1 MKKVLS
7 IVLTIAMVMSF
18 MPSVV
23 FAADSATYSDI
34 SGKKCEAAV
43 EQLSELGVVNG
54 YEDGTFRP
62 DNPVTRAEMSKL
74 TVAALGLDP
83 TSGTSNFTD
92 MDQAKWAIPYVG
104 YAESLGIVNGYGN
117 GKFGPNDK
125 VTYDQAITMIVRALG
140 YTTDCNEMKGTWPA
154 VYVQKANELGILKD
168 VNKTGS
174 DPANRGDIAIMLAN
188 ALNVPLV
195 YADNDGN
202 TKAKTGDKNTM
213 YKILTKE
220 SETGYATVDDD
231 MVNGAAKNI
240 RESLGAAGKVVT
252 NDDGEVI
259 SVSDIKTQFMTGD
272 FKEGK
277 FESEDVKYTVASD
290 PFKVLDEDGKA
301 ATAKEGIPVFANGKK
316 SGNKVKELS
325 ALPQSDVTLAVTVSG
340 KKITGIYS
348 AQTWTANARAQV
360 AAADLAQIEKNH
372 KLLKQTFAEDN
383 NGDIDENSFILA
395 GVDSLDKIAEDNIV
409 YVYKAEGGDIT
420 KIEVGTEVVSGTVSK
435 SGSDY
440 AVIDG
445 EKYKL
450 ATFGGANPDM
460 TAVNIQDIK
469 AGNEVDLYLDY
480 SGKIAKASKVSS
492 GNYAV
497 VMVKEDYTASGTF
510 ASATR
515 VRLLTENGV
524 AIFEVNTKKVS
535 SAQYDAVAV
544 GDIVQYSVSDE
555 KVTEITT
562 QDPITPIE
570 GAVKVTKKGFLG
582 VDGDQLADSS
592 LIFSVPTADITNTTA
607 WEGDAEDYVVLKK
620 ADVLEKTINT
630 GKYFVKDGKIEAIII
645 DDGATADSEYG
656 VFTDSFDID
665 GGIGVDYYID
675 KTATTDGEL
684 ESSTAPTLG
693 TALYKISVSTA
704 DKVKYEAV
712 TAAATQES
720 AATSASKDSVKFGTT
735 TYNLADD
742 VVIYVWD
749 AEKGELDADGTTSDL
764 IDEGIDNVYLYKTAG
779 ANDDNYGLVTYIII
793 VKNTPASAGDNPG
806 ETPDTPD
813 TPDNPDNPDNPG
825 TDPTTDPSTEPVN
838 P

>member
-202 TKAKTGDKNTM
+202 TQPKSGAKNTM

-220 SETGYATVDDD
+220 STTGYATVDDD
-231 MVNGAAKNI
+231 MVNAAAKNI

-252 NDDGEVI
+252 NDDGDVI

-272 FKEGK
+272 FKDGK
-277 FESEDVKYTVASD
+277 FESDDVKYTVASD

-301 ATAKEGIPVFANGKK
+301 KEAGRDGIPVFANGKW
-316 SGNKVKELS
+316 SANATSVS
-325 ALPQSDVTLAVTVSG
+325 ALPRTDVTLAVTVSG

-360 AAADLAQIEKNH
+360 ADADLAQIEKNH
-372 KLLKQTFAEDN
+372 KLLQQTFAEN
-383 NGDIDENSFILA
+383 NDGDIDENSFILA

-440 AVIDG
+440 AVING

-460 TAVNIQDIK
+460 TAVDVQDIK

-524 AIFEVNTKKVS
+524 EIFDVNTKKVS
-535 SAQYDAVAV
+535 AEQYRAVAV

-555 KVTEITT
+555 KVTEITKQT
-562 QDPITPIE
+562 PTTPIE
-570 GAVKVTKKGFLG
+570 SAVKVTKKGFLG

-779 ANDDNYGLVTYIII
+779 ANDDNYGLVTYIIV
-793 VKNTPASAGDNPG
+793 VKNTPAPAPAPVD
-806 ETPDTPD
+806 
-813 TPDNPDNPDNPG
+813 
-825 TDPTTDPSTEPVN
+825 DPTNEPTTNTEG
-838 P
+838 